1 MTIIIDGKAQAEL
14 TQLRKRNLVD
24 GVAFEPRL
32 YFDKYTFAP
41 GQVQSLGSREAYR
54 NRGEYPVRITHI
66 TAIMDLPPDPETVE
80 GDLTQGD
87 ERLLHRYGMRVISND
102 TPYMADIA
110 VPIPTWAN
118 KPVAGPAALARSGA
132 TWLFGCPWVMA
143 NDDTFQVDIEQLV
156 SRGAVGRN
164 VSVGWQG
171 TGRLSG
177 RPYSIMTSTP
187 EPTLS
192 TSRVALPADV
202 TRNEGAE
209 PIDLTQMTVSVGP
222 FLDQAEVSDAR
233 EVLIN
238 FKKSGNGTH
247 EQILKGPKLS
257 SGPGIPRVPV
267 PLLGT
272 GVGRA
277 MVHALPWDIFDD
289 ARGWVLYDGQG
300 LDVELTNFD
309 TSRPVEESVWVA
321 MVGYAIIR

>member
-1 MTIIIDGKAQAEL
+1 MTIISENAQAEL
-14 TQLRKRNLVD
+14 TKLRKRGLVD

-32 YFDKYTFAP
+32 YFDKYTFDP
-41 GQVQSLGSREAYR
+41 GQVQSFASREAYR
-54 NRGEYPVRITHI
+54 NRGEYPVRITHL
-66 TAIMDLPPDPETVE
+66 TAIMDLPAVPEAVE

-87 ERLLHRYGMRVISND
+87 ERLLHRYGMRVLSND

-110 VPIPTWAN
+110 VPIPTWHN
-118 KPVAGPAALARSGA
+118 KPVAGAAALARASVS
-132 TWLFGCPWVMA
+132 WPFGCPWVMA
-143 NDDTFQVDIEQLV
+143 SDDTFQVQVEQIV
-156 SRGAVGRN
+156 ARGSVGRMI
-164 VSVGWQG
+164 SCAWQG

-187 EPTLS
+187 QPTLT
-192 TSRVALPADV
+192 TSKTSLNADV

-209 PIDLTQMTVSVGP
+209 PIDLTQMAVTVGP
-222 FLDQAEVSDAR
+222 FMDQAEGGDAR

-247 EQILKGPKLS
+247 EEILKGPKLS

-277 MVHALPWDIFDD
+277 MVHALPQDIFDG
-289 ARGWVLYDGQG
+289 ARGWVLYPGQG
-300 LDVELTNFD
+300 IDIELTNFD
-309 TSRPVEESVWVA
+309 TERPVSESIWVA
-321 MVGYAIIR
+321 AVGYAIIR